1 MIRIFTFYYYLKEM
15 WGRKTNGEASMFI
28 HKGLNQKFE
37 PNEQTIKNILAFSD
51 AYQQKQ
57 TKSIGTV
64 EYLMN

>member
-1 MIRIFTFYYYLKEM
+1 MIRIFTFYYSLKEM
-15 WGRKTNGEASMFI
+15 WGSKANGSASMFI
-28 HKGLNQKFE
+28 HKGLNQNFE

-57 TKSIGTV
+57 TKSIGPV